1 LFNIFDFNVRN
12 QLGQIFQIIGEK
24 NSVNIEYIIKNY
36 SKNAVV
42 LEVKTSKIAKT
53 NLEKEITEWIDYK
66 KMLKNQK

>member
-24 NSVNIEYIIKNY
+24 NSVNIILKI
-36 SKNAVV
+36 NAVV

-53 NLEKEITEWIDYK
+53 NLEKETTK
-66 KMLKNQK
+66 KC